1 MIGKRLRLGDTIGL
15 ISPASPEN
23 IEAIKKAILFL
34 NNLGFN
40 VIEGKHLYD
49 RWGYLAGKD
58 KDRASDIM
66 EMFKNKAVDMIL
78 CVRGGYGSSRLLPYL
93 DYDIIKK
100 NPKIFAGFSDITVFL
115 NAFYEKGGL
124 TTFHSPMGTSNLEDV
139 VTFKSFMFTFMEGY
153 KPYTIKNPDEFKTS
167 CINPGIAKGDLIG
180 GNLGLI
186 CNSLGTPYEIDMKDK
201 ILFIEEVNEAPYRVD
216 RILTQLLLS
225 NKLKQCKGI
234 ILGQFKDCDLPHY
247 ERSLTLEEVLED
259 RLYNLDIPMFSGFC
273 SGHDYPKLTIPIGA
287 RVRMDAELGIISIL
301 DAVVE

>member
-1 MIGKRLRLGDTIGL
+1 MIGKRLRFGDTIGL

-23 IEAIKKAILFL
+23 IKAIKKAILL
-34 NNLGFN
+34 LKNLGFN
-40 VIEGKHLYD
+40 VLEGKHLYD
-49 RWGYLAGKD
+49 KWGYLAGKD
-58 KDRASDIM
+58 KDRASDVM
-66 EMFKNKAVDMIL
+66 EMFKDKEVDMIL
-78 CVRGGYGSSRLLPYL
+78 CVRGGYGSSRILPYL

-115 NAFYEKGGL
+115 NIFYEKCGL

-139 VTFKSFMFTFMEGY
+139 VTLKSFMFTFMEGN
-153 KPYTIKNPDEFKTS
+153 KLYTIKNPDEFKTV
-167 CINPGIAKGDLIG
+167 CINPGIVEGNLIG

-201 ILFIEEVNEAPYRVD
+201 ILFIEEVSEAPYRVD

-225 NKLKQCKGI
+225 KKLQQCKGI

-259 RLYNLDIPMFSGFC
+259 RLYNLDMPMFSGFC
-273 SGHDYPKLTIPIGA
+273 SGHDYPKLTVPIGA
-287 RVRMDAELGIISIL
+287 RVRMNAKSGIINVL

>member
-1 MIGKRLRLGDTIGL
+1 MIGKRLRFGDTIGL

-34 NNLGFN
+34 NNIGFN

-49 RWGYLAGKD
+49 RWGYLAGRD

-66 EMFKNKAVDMIL
+66 EMFENKAVDMIL

-115 NAFYEKGGL
+115 NTFYEKCGL

-167 CINPGIAKGDLIG
+167 CINPGIAKGNLIG

-216 RILTQLLLS
+216 RILTQFLLS

-287 RVRMDAELGIISIL
+287 RVRMDAELGIINVL

>member
-1 MIGKRLRLGDTIGL
+1 MIGKRLRFGDTIGL

-115 NAFYEKGGL
+115 NAFYEKCGL

-153 KPYTIKNPDEFKTS
+153 KPYTIKNPDEFKIS
-167 CINPGIAKGDLIG
+167 CINPGIVNGNLIG

-186 CNSLGTPYEIDMKDK
+186 CNSLGTPYEIDMRDK

-234 ILGQFKDCDLPHY
+234 VLGQFKDCDLPHY

-287 RVRMDAELGIISIL
+287 RVRMDAELGIINVL

>member
-1 MIGKRLRLGDTIGL
+1 MLGKRLRVGDTIGL

-23 IEAIKKAILFL
+23 IDAIKKSILFL

-49 RWGYLAGKD
+49 RWGYLAGTD
-58 KDRASDIM
+58 KDRASDVM
-66 EMFKNKAVDMIL
+66 EMFENKAVDMIL
-78 CVRGGYGSSRLLPYL
+78 CIRGGYGSSRLLPYL

-100 NPKIFAGFSDITVFL
+100 NPKIFAGFSDITVLL
-115 NAFYEKGGL
+115 NAFYEKCNL

-139 VTFKSFMFTFMEGY
+139 VTFKSFIFTFMEGY
-153 KPYTIKNPDEFKTS
+153 KPYIIKNPDEFKTV
-167 CINPGIAKGDLIG
+167 CITKGIAEGNLIG

-201 ILFIEEVNEAPYRVD
+201 ILFIEEVTEAPYRVD

-234 ILGQFKDCDLPHY
+234 ILGQFKGCDLPHY

-259 RLYNLDIPMFSGFC
+259 RLYNLEIPMFSGLC
-273 SGHDYPKLTIPIGA
+273 SGHDYPKLTLPIGA
-287 RVRMDAELGIISIL
+287 RVRMDAQSGIINVL